1 MITST
6 FLLNS
11 EDVDDNDVNLL
22 FYLKHDHKYIPVKL
36 KLEVLIWF
44 LQL

>member
-1 MITST
+1 MIMMLIY
-6 FLLNS
+6 F
-11 EDVDDNDVNLL
+11 

-36 KLEVLIWF
+36 KFEVLIWF

>member
-22 FYLKHDHKYIPVKL
+22 FYFKYIPVKL
-36 KLEVLIWF
+36 KFEVLIWF